1 MDQLHCYLRTFI
13 MAVLDSNLAQAW
25 TPEDYGKLIDLV
37 IAEKSVAFQAG
48 TKITTSSET
57 IRFPMQTADP
67 AVGWYAE
74 NTQISL
80 TDPTTTELVVTPKK
94 VAGLTQIS
102 NEAADDTNPA
112 VADQVGRSLARS
124 VAKKIDAAF
133 FGNTVANGP
142 SGLLS
147 LTGVNEVDTG
157 AAIANLDVF
166 HQAKADALA
175 DGATIS
181 VFILAPDV
189 ALTLALAKTQT
200 GSNEGL
206 LDNVG
211 DGVTLAGVKVL
222 VSTDVAAG
230 NAWGLDGSQVLVVQR
245 TGTTV
250 TRSVDAAFD
259 FDAVQVRA
267 TARVGF
273 GFANPAGVVRLYDVA

>member
-1 MDQLHCYLRTFI
+1 
-13 MAVLDSNLAQAW
+13 MAVLNTNLAAAW

-37 IAEKSVAFQAG
+37 IAEKSIAFQAG
-48 TKITTSSET
+48 TLITTGNES
-57 IRFPMQTADP
+57 IRFPKLTADP

-80 TDPTTTELVVTPKK
+80 TDPSTDELVVTPKK

-102 NEAADDTNPA
+102 NEAAADTNPA
-112 VADQVGRSLARS
+112 VADQVGKSLGRS

-133 FGNTVANGP
+133 FANTTTNGP

-147 LTGVNEVDTG
+147 LSGINVVDTG
-157 AAIANLDVF
+157 TVTLTSLDPF
-166 HQAKADALA
+166 HEAKAAALA
-175 DGATIS
+175 DGATLS
-181 VFILAPDV
+181 VFVLAPDV
-189 ALTLALAKTQT
+189 ALTLAKAKQQS
-200 GSNEGL
+200 GSNMGL

-230 NAWGLDGSQVLVVQR
+230 NAWGLDASQVLVVQR

-250 TRSVDAAFD
+250 TRSTEAAFD
-259 FDAVQVRA
+259 YDAVQVRA

-273 GFANPAGVVRLYDVA
+273 GFANPAGVVRLYDAA